1 MIKAIFEKEFLEL
14 SERIDNTL
22 ELTNYIIGSRY
33 SSNKTI
39 DNNFIKNLFNGS
51 YVLSDTRQIGS
62 YPLYSIWEKENNLL
76 KICIS
81 IEEEEKENLV
91 EPTNEYDFIYCYAK
105 YPDQTE
111 KIAIVLL
118 SLEEDGITL
127 SPLNLN
133 ISNNLLELKFP
144 DKIISTIQNQMDS
157 DTEFLEGIGIY
168 SGVNIFN
175 VPEKENSREEQLVSR
190 DSYLK
195 FIKNSLTG
203 GTSISLLYNNTNGE
217 RVYNNSYR
225 KIYKSITLSSL
236 EPVDSLLPEGGYI
249 RLLGTITYDTYKIT
263 NGYYEVLYSQNDT
276 CDIINFPYIDIIV
289 ENNTGISITVWG
301 EKKKIKYGE
310 NTSDGDLSAE
320 IKLRIINV
328 DGSVVESQPLTL
340 TQKI

>member
-289 ENNTGISITVWG
+289 ENNTGISITIWG
-301 EKKKIKYGE
+301 EKKKIKYRE